1 MYKKTIMK
9 VKIECFKTLLDFHNN
24 SIYRKGNG
32 KAGVYI
38 WGFSL
43 EKQDFTVPTLPQMF
57 FPYYVGKHYKDIYS
71 RTHEHLAYL
80 SGGNYSIFDIL
91 QCSSNGTKIGIE
103 QRKYQTASKNSK
115 PASGPVLPTTQFS
128 NMLYFPEGVHRQ
140 NDFFFD
146 GLISKQINWM
156 LRHFCILYI
165 NPIGNFS
172 SSDIDNLEKT
182 IGQLIDYE
190 RLITKSYKNI
200 PEDFKVEIVYNSII
214 IPLEKCEDLFNYCK
228 NIELTNN
235 K

>member
-1 MYKKTIMK
+1 MK

-71 RTHEHLAYL
+71 RTHKHLAYL

-146 GLISKQINWM
+146 GIISKQINWM

-172 SSDIDNLEKT
+172 SSDIDNLEKK
-182 IGQLIDYE
+182 IGQLIGYD
-190 RLITKSYKNI
+190 RLITKPYNDI
-200 PEDFKVEIVYNSII
+200 LQDFEIEIENNKELILI
-214 IPLEKCEDLFNYCK
+214 EKWEDLFTYCQNTRIDK
-228 NIELTNN
+228 

>member
-1 MYKKTIMK
+1 
-9 VKIECFKTLLDFHNN
+9 
-24 SIYRKGNG
+24 
-32 KAGVYI
+32 
-38 WGFSL
+38 
-43 EKQDFTVPTLPQMF
+43 
-57 FPYYVGKHYKDIYS
+57 
-71 RTHEHLAYL
+71 
-80 SGGNYSIFDIL
+80 
-91 QCSSNGTKIGIE
+91 
-103 QRKYQTASKNSK
+103 
-115 PASGPVLPTTQFS
+115 
-128 NMLYFPEGVHRQ
+128 
-140 NDFFFD
+140 
-146 GLISKQINWM
+146 M

>member
-1 MYKKTIMK
+1 MK
-9 VKIECFKTLLDFHNN
+9 VVIECFKTLQDFHNN
-24 SIYRKGNG
+24 AIYRKGNG
-32 KAGVYI
+32 KAGVYV
-38 WGFSL
+38 WGFSF
-43 EKQDFTVPTLPQMF
+43 EKKDFTVPTSPQMF

-146 GLISKQINWM
+146 GIISKQINWM

-172 SSDIDNLEKT
+172 SSDIDNLEKK
-182 IGQLIDYE
+182 IGQLIGYD
-190 RLITKSYKNI
+190 RLITKPYNDI
-200 PEDFKVEIVYNSII
+200 LQDFEI
-214 IPLEKCEDLFNYCK
+214 E
-228 NIELTNN
+228 IENN
-235 K
+235 KELILIEKWEDSFTYCQNTRIDKK